1 MATKK
6 LTPDDYIE
14 EARRLADEK
23 GDTQEAAVLRWLA
36 GYVERAEKLA
46 GDVEAALSTTRAL
59 GGPTA
64 VQNALLDFRRG

>member
-6 LTPDDYIE
+6 LTPADYAE

-23 GDTQEAAVLRWLA
+23 G
-36 GYVERAEKLA
+36 A
-46 GDVEAALSTTRAL
+46 GDVEAALSTPRAL